1 MVTVWGWHVSAS
13 AWLGTTALTLI
24 TYNVLRI
31 IYNLYFHPLAKVP
44 GATAWKASRLPFIWS
59 LLRGTI
65 VHDIERLHRKHGPI
79 LRIAPNEVTFAH
91 EDAWRDIFQLRKD
104 HQPFL
109 KDPIWWKSQPGMPES
124 LLSAI
129 DPKRHARI
137 RSLLAPGF
145 TPKALKEQEDILH
158 FYVNLLVER
167 FRELAGRQPEGGAV
181 VDVVPWFNFIAFD
194 IFGDLGFGES
204 FNCLQDSKYHPWI
217 ALLFNSVKAASFV
230 AAARFYPV
238 VQRLLLMCIPQS
250 LRKMQRDHYQQIV
263 DKVDRRLNFE
273 LERPDIMSHVI
284 RGTER
289 RELPPGTIH
298 TTFMVL
304 TTAGSETTATALS
317 GTLNYLVNNPDK
329 LETLTRE
336 IRGAFETEADINLDS
351 LRKLPYLNAVLNEG
365 LRLCP
370 PIPWVLPRV
379 VPEGGDTV
387 CGTWLPGGTPVSI
400 QAYSMNRDP
409 TNFHAATSFEPER
422 WLPSS
427 RTDPESPFFHDR
439 LQVVQPFSDGPRACL
454 GQHLAWAEMR
464 LIMAK
469 LLWTFDF
476 GVVEGRRTRWEDLRT
491 FLLVEKRPIEV
502 RVRLRGTTAGSVA

>member
-1 MVTVWGWHVSAS
+1 MVASWGWPVTAS
-13 AWLGTTALTLI
+13 EWLSTTALTLT

-31 IYNLYFHPLAKVP
+31 VYNLYFHPLSKIP
-44 GATAWKASRLPFIWS
+44 GPVAWRASRLPFIWS

-65 VHDIERLHRKHGPI
+65 VHDFERLHRQYGPI
-79 LRIAPNEVTFAH
+79 IRIAPDEVTFAH
-91 EDAWRDIFQLRKD
+91 EDAYKDIFQLRKD
-104 HQPFL
+104 HPQFL
-109 KDPIWWKSQPGMPES
+109 KDLVWWKTQPGMADS

-129 DPKRHARI
+129 DPKHHARI

-145 TPKALKEQEDILH
+145 TPRALKEQEHILH

-167 FRELAGRQPEGGAV
+167 IRERVNETPESGAV
-181 VDVVPWFNFIAFD
+181 IDMVPWFNFTAFD

-217 ALLFNSVKAASFV
+217 ALLFNSVKAASYV
-230 AAARFYPV
+230 AAARFYPIV
-238 VQRLLLMCIPQS
+238 ERLLMMCIPPS

-289 RELPPGTIH
+289 RELPEGTVH

-329 LETLTRE
+329 LETLVRE
-336 IRGAFETEADINLDS
+336 IRGTFQQESDIDLDA

-370 PIPWVLPRV
+370 PVPWILPRR

-400 QAYSMNRDP
+400 QAYTMNRDP
-409 TNFHAATSFEPER
+409 AYFHSATSFVPER
-422 WLPSS
+422 WLSDS
-427 RTDPESPFFHDR
+427 RTDQESPFFHDR

-454 GQHLAWAEMR
+454 GQHLAWAELR
-464 LIMAK
+464 LILSK
-469 LLWTFDF
+469 LIWVFDF
-476 GVVEGRRTRWEDLRT
+476 EVVEDRKMRWEDLRT
-491 FLLVEKRPIEV
+491 FLLVEKKPIEV
-502 RVRLRGTTAGSVA
+502 RARLRDSTASVA